1 MTKWAIKF
9 SEETQRR
16 IFLASA
22 ASALVV
28 AGILLG
34 SFAPPVKNFVRTTS
48 GAFEDFQRNGLAY
61 LGVKPS
67 GHIAPLRKEIF
78 ASVNPDVTRA
88 APGVTL
94 VTGLFGKR
102 LGARLYGPNG
112 DVIYEWPIDL
122 FSLFEKGK
130 KYKFDA
136 LVHGDHLY
144 PNGDLLVVID
154 HVGIAR
160 ISACG
165 DVVWKTRNGAHHS
178 IDIDDEGFIWT
189 PRDGKTFR
197 DARLSGAPVKID
209 RIAKYDPESGE
220 EIETVNLAGALLDSG
235 LEGIVKSNRL
245 RPGDVVHLNDVEI
258 LKSAMAPAFPMF
270 AAGDIM
276 LSLRNTNAVVV
287 LDAETRQLKW
297 WRVGP
302 MHAQHDPDF
311 QPNGEI
317 TIFDNRLGAPATKKN
332 GYSGGA
338 GGSRIIAINPL
349 NYGYRALYASNDFNK
364 FYTSYR
370 GKHQLLQNGNILVTE
385 SEAGRVFEATP
396 DGRIAWM
403 IVSKYDDKHVGWL
416 TSATRYPES
425 YALIGKDCPAKQ
437 PAP

>member
-1 MTKWAIKF
+1 MKIT
-9 SEETQRR
+9 EETERK

-22 ASALVV
+22 ASLLVV
-28 AGILLG
+28 VGILLG
-34 SFAPPVKNFVRTTS
+34 SFAPPVKSFANKA
-48 GAFEDFQRNGLAY
+48 GDKIEDLQRNGLAY
-61 LGVKPS
+61 LGLKPS
-67 GHIAPLRKEIF
+67 GHISPLREEIF
-78 ASVNPDVTRA
+78 ASVNPEISRA

-94 VTGLFGKR
+94 VTGLFGDT
-102 LGARLYGPNG
+102 LGARLYGRDG
-112 DVIYEWPIDL
+112 EIVYEWPIDL
-122 FSLFEKGK
+122 FTLFDDAK

-165 DVVWKTRNGAHHS
+165 EVIWKTRNAAHHS
-178 IDIDDEGFIWT
+178 IDVDDKGFIWT

-197 DARLSGAPVKID
+197 DSRIAGAPVKID
-209 RIAKYDPESGE
+209 RIAKYDPKTGE
-220 EIETVNLAGALLDSG
+220 EIATINLAEVLLDAG

-258 LKSAMAPAFPMF
+258 LKSAMTQAFPMF

-276 LSLRNTNAVVV
+276 LSLRNTNAILVV
-287 LDAETRQLKW
+287 DAKTHRLKW

-317 TIFDNRLGAPATKKN
+317 TIFDNRLGAPATKEN
-332 GYSGGA
+332 DFTGGA
-338 GGSRIIAINPL
+338 GGSRIIAVNPSD
-349 NYGYRALYASNDFNK
+349 YGYRELYASNEFNK
-364 FYTSYR
+364 FYSSYR
-370 GKHQLLQNGNILVTE
+370 GKHQILDNGNILITE

-396 DGRIAWM
+396 DGRIASM

-425 YALIGKDCPAKQ
+425 FSEIGKDCPAK
-437 PAP
+437 